1 MKILRSSIF
10 RAICA
15 IVGGVLLIM
24 YPENTLKG
32 LTICIGILFLL
43 PGIFSVITYI
53 NARHHK
59 EKVYDDSV
67 QIKTRDIPTFPIL
80 GIGSIIL
87 GLILSLMP
95 SVFVTYLMYVLGAVM
110 VLGAINQYMTL
121 INLKKI
127 GIVEWGFY
135 VVPSLI
141 LLMGL
146 FVLLY
151 PMISVAIPLVVMGC
165 SFVVCGITELVNAF
179 KYHSV
184 QKKQSPSVSSTD
196 AVDDEL
202 MN

>member
-1 MKILRSSIF
+1 
-10 RAICA
+10 
-15 IVGGVLLIM
+15 
-24 YPENTLKG
+24 
-32 LTICIGILFLL
+32 
-43 PGIFSVITYI
+43 
-53 NARHHK
+53 
-59 EKVYDDSV
+59 
-67 QIKTRDIPTFPIL
+67 
-80 GIGSIIL
+80 
-87 GLILSLMP
+87 MP
-95 SVFVTYLMYVLGAVM
+95 NVFVTYLMYVLGAVM

-165 SFVVCGITELVNAF
+165 SFVVYGITELVNAF

>member
-15 IVGGVLLIM
+15 IIVGALLIK
-24 YPENTLKG
+24 YPDNTVKG

-43 PGIFSVITYI
+43 PGIFSVVTYLT
-53 NARHHK
+53 ARNQK
-59 EKVYDDSV
+59 EKVYDDSA
-67 QIKTRDIPTFPIL
+67 QMMTRDIPAFPIV

-95 SVFVTYLMYVLGAVM
+95 GVFVTYLMYVLGAVM

-121 INLKKI
+121 INLQKI

-151 PMISVAIPLVVMGC
+151 PMISVAIPMVVMGC
-165 SFVVCGITELVNAF
+165 SFVVYGFTEFVNAF

-184 QKKQSPSVSSTD
+184 HKKQTLSGSSTD
-196 AVDDEL
+196 TVDDEL

>member
-59 EKVYDDSV
+59 ERVYDDSV
-67 QIKTRDIPTFPIL
+67 QIKTRDIPTFPIV

-95 SVFVTYLMYVLGAVM
+95 GVFVTHLMYVLGAVM
-110 VLGAINQYMTL
+110 VLGAINQYMAL

-151 PMISVAIPLVVMGC
+151 PMISVAIPMVVMGC
-165 SFVVCGITELVNAF
+165 SFVVYGITEFVNAF

-184 QKKQSPSVSSTD
+184 HKKQSASASSTD
-196 AVDDEL
+196 TVDDEL